1 MIEMVWSLQ
10 LKLKAML
17 KEIKWGL
24 SLRKY
29 SVKRLK
35 ELSTLLSRLVAIQSI
50 IIVSDLVR
58 IGQFLRETLSKK
70 LIFIPFLL
78 MLLLFTFYLSLI
90 NGEADKAL
98 FEEKIFPKFYFQT
111 AIEIRDQ
118 QHRLVGTT
126 HQPQSLVE
134 NPSLFVAE
142 TPKLFW
148 SLLQE
153 KYDPNLN
160 FESNASSLY
169 QSLFENPRYYNG
181 IDIATPLIE
190 SQKLL
195 MRIIREQDFSVTPK
209 PTLTQQL
216 MNDFFH
222 HYPMKIGKNRMDRL
236 RLAKTFFHQLKAN
249 NGANFKAWLLGQH
262 SFFYI
267 DGKGYGLGDCAE
279 IFFGRK
285 IADLSPEQEVILLA
299 MYDHPYHLD
308 RSLLAQQQ
316 AWSDIKKSAIELL
329 NHSEVIEDH
338 YKIVSKIKRLSLPK
352 LPYFPDS
359 LMDVVGQ
366 ITPKNQENF
375 SSLPTRSDALLD
387 SSKKV
392 IGQELD
398 KLFQTYGISPQSRLV
413 TKVGIN
419 FHISDNFYFSHY
431 IKERLEGLKLAAFW
445 VSVVNE
451 EGEFIRLYQ
460 QNSTYQTPPQIGNL
474 GKFFTALLFADRGD
488 KYYTKYCNKI
498 AREELPSEQGYER
511 CGEGAWVDARRLF
524 ASSRMLPLY
533 DGFIKYKER
542 SNIGNNISYT
552 PIHMKQIESLYQNLA
567 LVPLQN
573 NEPRADLGAGKLQ
586 MTPLDIQVALHKVTQ
601 LLYNPNR
608 IFYGAKL
615 VNSLNY
621 HEIEDS
627 VIAPHDKEFS
637 LDSPAQISPSFKN
650 IFTRE
655 KRITLQTLFKAPI
668 YQKYG
673 SLQWLKNYINVKFV
687 FAQES
692 HKDGIHW
699 LIGTFKK
706 SGKYYSFTI
715 HIQDKQRSKY
725 EIKRAIQKILESTI
739 ESINR
744 SKKMKF
750 EYMKRVFKD

>member
-1 MIEMVWSLQ
+1 MVWSLQ

-17 KEIKWGL
+17 KEVRWGL

-29 SVKRLK
+29 SVKHLK

-50 IIVSDLVR
+50 IVASDLVR
-58 IGQFLRETLSKK
+58 IGQFFKEMVSKK

-90 NGEADKAL
+90 NGEPDKEL
-98 FEEKIFPKFYFQT
+98 FEEKIFPKFYYQT

-118 QHRLVGTT
+118 QDRLAGTI

-134 NPSLFVAE
+134 NPSLFVAKI
-142 TPKLFW
+142 PPFFW

-153 KYDPNLN
+153 RYDPNLN

-181 IDIATPLIE
+181 IDIATPLVE
-190 SQKLL
+190 SKKLL
-195 MRIIREQDFSVTPK
+195 MRIITKQDFSVAPS

-216 MNDFFH
+216 MNHFFH
-222 HYPMKIGKNRMDRL
+222 RYPMAIGESRMDRL

-249 NGANFKAWLLGQH
+249 NGANFKAWLLGQQ

-267 DGKGYGLGDCAE
+267 ESKGYGFGDCAE
-279 IFFGRK
+279 IFFGK
-285 IADLSPEQEVILLA
+285 AIAELSKAQQTILLA
-299 MYDHPYHLD
+299 MYEHPYYLD

-316 AWSDIKKSAIELL
+316 SWSQIKKNAIAIL
-329 NHSEVIEDH
+329 NHSEIVKNQ
-338 YKIVSKIKRLSLPK
+338 YKIVSEIKRMSLPK

-375 SSLPTRSDALLD
+375 SSLPTRSSALLD
-387 SSKKV
+387 SSKEV

-398 KLFQTYGISPQSRLV
+398 KLFQTYSISPQSRLV

-431 IKERLEGLKLAAFW
+431 IKERLEGLKLSIFW
-445 VSVVNE
+445 ISVVNE

-460 QNSTYQTPPQIGNL
+460 QNSAYQTPPQIGNL
-474 GKFFTALLFADRGD
+474 GKLFTALLFADRGD
-488 KYYTKYCNKI
+488 KYYTKYCKKV
-498 AREELPSEQGYER
+498 ATEELPSERGYEK
-511 CGEGAWVDARRLF
+511 CGDKAWVDARRLF
-524 ASSRMLPLY
+524 ASSSMLALY

-542 SNIGNNISYT
+542 NKVGNNIYYT
-552 PIHMKQIESLYQNLA
+552 PIHMKQIESLYQNLS
-567 LVPLQN
+567 LIPLQN

-586 MTPLDIQVALHKVTQ
+586 MTPLDIQIALHKITQ

-615 VNSLNY
+615 VNSLGY
-621 HEIEDS
+621 HEIEES
-627 VIAPHDKEFS
+627 VIVPNIKTFS
-637 LDSPAQISPSFKN
+637 LDSPAQITPSFKN
-650 IFTRE
+650 IFTKE

-673 SLQWLKNYINVKFV
+673 SLQWLRNYINVKFV

-692 HKDGIHW
+692 HINGIHW
-699 LIGTFKK
+699 LVGTFKK
-706 SGKYYSFTI
+706 AGKYYSFTI
-715 HIQDKQRSKY
+715 HIRDEQRSKY
-725 EIKRAIQKILESTI
+725 EIKEAMQKILESTI

-750 EYMKRVFKD
+750 EYMKRVFRD